1 MKELAK
7 KLATKN
13 VVDVLLQMTGEDILL
28 QNDVVDKKDN
38 LVDSDEK
45 GKKLLRTMFDQFNQ
59 RYQDLIKKET
69 IAQFDGQG
77 NIIPINP

>member
-7 KLATKN
+7 KLATKS
-13 VVDVLLQMTGEDILL
+13 VGDVLEQMTGEDILL
-28 QNDVVDKKDN
+28 QNDVVSKKDN
-38 LVDSDEK
+38 LVDSDDK
-45 GKKLLRTMFDQFNQ
+45 GKKLLRKMFDQFNQ

-69 IAQFDGQG
+69 LAQFDAQG

>member
-69 IAQFDGQG
+69 LA
-77 NIIPINP
+77 